1 MTTATKPQL
10 HAPLTRREGVLSRF
24 ADPVF
29 NVFTIG
35 VLVLV
40 AVSIIYPL
48 YFIVIASVS
57 DPNLIAQGNVWLL
70 PQGFTLEGYQTLFA
84 NDAMLRGFANSLLYT
99 VVGTVISV
107 AVILA
112 AGYALSRK
120 DMPGRNFF
128 MVLFVLTMFF
138 DGGLIARYLVVR
150 DLGLLNTMWAVVL
163 PSAVGVWN
171 LIIAR
176 VFFESNVPG
185 ELREAAQIDGASDF
199 RFFFRIA
206 LPLTKPLI
214 ALLAM
219 THIVMYWN
227 SYFDAMI
234 YLNDESMYPLQLV
247 LRNVLIQ
254 SQASASL
261 DTGSI
266 DSYAAAQRL
275 GELIKYGMIV
285 VATLP
290 LLILFPF
297 LQKYFVKG
305 ATLGALK

>member
-1 MTTATKPQL
+1 MTATTAPLPLSPKKRDGV
-10 HAPLTRREGVLSRF
+10 LTRM
-24 ADPVF
+24 ADPTF
-29 NVFTIG
+29 NVVTVG
-35 VLVLV
+35 LLLL
-40 AVSIIYPL
+40 AAAAIIYPL

-57 DPNLIAQGNVWLL
+57 DPNLIAQGKVWLL
-70 PQGFTLEGYQTLFA
+70 PQGFTLEGYQTLFK
-84 NDAMLRGFANSLLYT
+84 NDALIRGFGNSLLYT
-99 VVGTVISV
+99 GVGTFVSV
-107 AVILA
+107 SIILCT
-112 AGYALSRK
+112 GYALSRR
-120 DMPGRNFF
+120 DMPGRNLF
-128 MVLFVLTMFF
+128 MILFIITMFF

-150 DLGLLNTMWAVVL
+150 DLGLLNTMWAVIL
-163 PSAVGVWN
+163 PGAVGVWN

-176 VFFESNVPG
+176 TFFETNVPS
-185 ELREAAQIDGASDF
+185 ELREAAQIDGANDF
-199 RFFFRIA
+199 RFFFKVA

-214 ALLAM
+214 ALMAM
-219 THIVMYWN
+219 THIVAYWN

-285 VATLP
+285 VSTVP

>member
-1 MTTATKPQL
+1 MTTQL
-10 HAPLTRREGVLSRF
+10 PPAHAPLTRRDGLVSRL

-29 NVFTIG
+29 NVVTVGI
-35 VLVLV
+35 LLLAAV
-40 AVSIIYPL
+40 AIIYPL

-57 DPNLIAQGNVWLL
+57 DPNLIAQGKVWLL
-70 PQGFTLEGYQTLFA
+70 PQGFTMEGYETLFR
-84 NDAMLRGFANSLLYT
+84 NDALLRGVANSLLYT
-99 VVGTVISV
+99 SVGTLVSV
-107 AVILA
+107 SIILCT
-112 AGYALSRK
+112 GYALSRK
-120 DMPGRNFF
+120 DMPGRNLF
-128 MVLFVLTMFF
+128 MLLFIITMFF
-138 DGGLIARYLVVR
+138 DGGMIARYLVVR
-150 DLGLLNTMWAVVL
+150 DLGLLNTMWAVIL
-163 PSAVGVWN
+163 PGAVGVWN

-176 VFFESNVPG
+176 TFFQTNVPD
-185 ELREAAQIDGASDF
+185 ELREAAQIDGANDF
-199 RFFFRIA
+199 RFFFRVA

-214 ALLAM
+214 ALMAM
-219 THIVMYWN
+219 THIVAYWN

-234 YLNDESMYPLQLV
+234 YLNDEAMYPLQLV
-247 LRNVLIQ
+247 LRNVLVQ

-285 VATLP
+285 VSTVP
-290 LLILFPF
+290 LLIIFPF